1 MMETIKVGI
10 VGLANTGKTTIFNKI
25 SNSSKSLGNFIG
37 TTVSINEAKYKEK
50 NREFLFSDLPG
61 LNSLNAQK
69 LGYDELISKNYI
81 TKNAPDVFLNIV
93 NVNQL
98 SRQLLFT
105 SDLLRFKVP
114 TIIVLNMVDKLGN
127 TVAEIEEIKNKIEDM
142 FKVQVVL
149 FSHKEDVKGLIKA
162 IEKAHK
168 ERNNHSPRHFENTA
182 ELQKGIA
189 KLQNLIIFK
198 SKKITDF
205 LDKIFLHKV
214 FGLPISLFMV
224 FCVVS
229 LSVHMHMIFSGF
241 VGVNARLLLQVVLD
255 PVFAFSQLGNFPL
268 LQIVYG
274 SFLSGV
280 ETVFGFVPILFTF
293 YFFMSILEQSGYL
306 SRQAFLLDRVMY
318 KLRLPGSSIVALMLG
333 FGCTVA
339 TTGACRTFD
348 RFHNRVLVSN
358 MATGVSCSAKL
369 PVYVYLSTL
378 FFISPSSIIFSLY
391 IIGIIFSVLIGFFLS
406 KSLLK
411 LQVTETIIEMP
422 SYSMPSFKFLLRTAF
437 RKVKGFVR
445 LVGKMII
452 TFTIIL
458 NIFTSINFKGQMV
471 KSGDGDILSSIAK
484 ETTVLLRPIGI
495 EQDNW
500 QSVLGILTGF
510 LAKEVLVATLNAL
523 YFGEEEG
530 GNISIGKEFKDNYG
544 ELITTLK
551 AFSIFKPISFG
562 EEKQEAEKKA
572 FLEKVFVSKYALF
585 AFLLFI
591 LLYTPCLSAMSNM
604 AKELGLGWTSFVFFF
619 SIFNAYGAAMIFYQ
633 TTQIKILG
641 FNYLF
646 YLMGYIGTYV
656 AMFFIF
662 KYINKNYLTNAEAK
676 FIFVNQNKHCGG
688 C

>member
-1 MMETIKVGI
+1 MIKVGI

-25 SNSSKSLGNFIG
+25 SNSSKKLGNFIG
-37 TTVSINEAKYKEK
+37 TTVAINEAKYKNETS
-50 NREFLFSDLPG
+50 EFLFADLPG

-81 TKNAPDVFLNIV
+81 TGTTPDIFLNIV
-93 NVNQL
+93 NINQL
-98 SRQLLFT
+98 SRQMLFT
-105 SDLLRFKVP
+105 NDLFKFNIP

-127 TVAEIEEIKNKIEDM
+127 KAEEIVEIQNKIANM
-142 FKVQVVL
+142 FNVKVVL
-149 FSHKEDVKGLIKA
+149 FSHKEGITNLIKA
-162 IEKAHK
+162 IEETHQEK
-168 ERNNHSPRHFENTA
+168 NNYKPKYFTNRA
-182 ELQKGIA
+182 ELQEETT
-189 KLQNLIIFK
+189 KLQEKIIFK
-198 SKKITDF
+198 SKKITGF
-205 LDKIFLHKV
+205 LDKIFLHRL

-224 FCVVS
+224 FGVVS

-241 VGVNARLLLQVVLD
+241 VGVNVRLLLQVVLD
-255 PVFAFSQLGNFPL
+255 PVFAFSTLDKFTL
-268 LQIVYG
+268 VQIVYN

-306 SRQAFLLDRVMY
+306 SRQAFLLDKIMY
-318 KLRLPGSSIVALMLG
+318 KLKLPGSSIVALMLG

-358 MATGVSCSAKL
+358 MATSVSCSAKL

-378 FFISPSSIIFSLY
+378 FFTSPSSVIFSLY
-391 IIGIIFSVLIGFFLS
+391 IVGIIFSILVGFFLS

-422 SYSMPSFKFLLRTAF
+422 SYSMPSFKFLFKTAF
-437 RKVKGFVR
+437 RKVKSFVK

-452 TFTIIL
+452 IFTIIL
-458 NIFTSINFKGQMV
+458 NIFTSINFKGQIV
-471 KSGDGDILSSIAK
+471 KSGEGDILSSLAK
-484 ETTVLLRPIGI
+484 KTTILLKPIGI
-495 EQDNW
+495 KEDNW
-500 QSVLGILTGF
+500 QSVLGLLTGF
-510 LAKEVLVATLNAL
+510 LAKEVLVATLEAL
-523 YFGEEEG
+523 YFGEEAG
-530 GNISIGKEFKDNYG
+530 QTSIKQEFKDNYG
-544 ELITTLK
+544 ELKNSLK
-551 AFSIFKPISFG
+551 TVSIFKPIRFG
-562 EEKQEAEKKA
+562 TEQQETHKKA
-572 FLEKVFVSKYALF
+572 FLEEVFVSKYALY

-619 SIFNAYGAAMIFYQ
+619 SIFNAYLVAMIFYQ

-641 FNYLF
+641 FSYLF
-646 YLMGYIGTYV
+646 YLIGYIATYIT
-656 AMFFIF
+656 MFFVF
-662 KYINKNYLTNAEAK
+662 KYMNKNYLTNSEAR
-676 FIFVNQNKHCGG
+676 FVLTGKNKNCGG